1 MPKSPREA
9 TPWPGHGVYAV
20 TPERWSGPDLAA
32 AVATAVAH
40 GVRAVQYR
48 DKSADGRRRR
58 RDAEALLAICRRHEV
73 PFIVNDDVSLALAIG
88 ADGVHLGRDDAP
100 YAAARSRLGDTAIIG
115 ISCYDDTDRALAA
128 ANEGADY
135 VAFGSFFLSR
145 TKPGAVRATTDL
157 VTAVRTELEIPI
169 VAIGGI
175 TADNAPALLDSGVN
189 LIAVVNALFGTAD
202 IGPAAHRLA
211 GLFS

>member
-1 MPKSPREA
+1 M
-9 TPWPGHGVYAV
+9 
-20 TPERWSGPDLAA
+20 
-32 AVATAVAH
+32 
-40 GVRAVQYR
+40 
-48 DKSADGRRRR
+48 
-58 RDAEALLAICRRHEV
+58 
-73 PFIVNDDVSLALAIG
+73 
-88 ADGVHLGRDDAP
+88 
-100 YAAARSRLGDTAIIG
+100 
-115 ISCYDDTDRALAA
+115 
-128 ANEGADY
+128 
-135 VAFGSFFLSR
+135 
-145 TKPGAVRATTDL
+145 RATTDL